1 MLKQSKMA
9 CWKYD
14 NSVTPTMS
22 GVVKS
27 QPEQNCTVNVT
38 RENQQTA
45 FGHRITVLQKQLG
58 IPKDYGLL
66 HKLELCEECSQ
77 PVFIGKDIF
86 DRDQKMAAQAAHAWF
101 EMRDAA
107 AADNIDIQVVS
118 AFRPVDYQAG
128 IIKRKLDAGQRIED
142 ILKVSAAPGYSEHH
156 SGRALDLTSPGFEPL
171 EEEFEN
177 SPAFAW
183 LGESAGRFGFRM
195 SYPKDNR
202 HGIAYEPWHW
212 CWSK

>member
-1 MLKQSKMA
+1 
-9 CWKYD
+9 
-14 NSVTPTMS
+14 
-22 GVVKS
+22 
-27 QPEQNCTVNVT
+27 VT
-38 RENQQTA
+38 RKKRQTA
-45 FGHRITVLQKQLG
+45 FGHKIIALQKQLG
-58 IPKDYGLL
+58 IPEDFALL
-66 HKLELCEECSQ
+66 HKLELCKECTR
-77 PVFIGKDIF
+77 PVSIGKDIF
-86 DRDQKMAAQAAHAWF
+86 DRDQKMAARAARAWF

-107 AADNIDIQVVS
+107 AADKIDIQVVS

-128 IIKRKLDAGQRIED
+128 IIRRKLDAGQRIED

-195 SYPKDNR
+195 SYPKNNR

-212 CWSK
+212 CWRK

>member
-1 MLKQSKMA
+1 M
-9 CWKYD
+9 
-14 NSVTPTMS
+14 
-22 GVVKS
+22 
-27 QPEQNCTVNVT
+27 T
-38 RENQQTA
+38 RKNQQTA
-45 FGHRITVLQKQLG
+45 FELKITVLQKQLG
-58 IPKDYGLL
+58 IPEDYGVL
-66 HKLELCEECSQ
+66 HKLELCEECTQ
-77 PVFIGKDIF
+77 PVSIGKDIF
-86 DRDQKMAAQAAHAWF
+86 DRDQKMAARAAHAWF
-101 EMRDAA
+101 DMRDAA
-107 AADNIDIQVVS
+107 AADNINIQVVS
-118 AFRPVDYQAG
+118 AFRPVAYQAG
-128 IIKRKLDAGQRIED
+128 IIQRKLDAGQCIED

-195 SYPKDNR
+195 SFPKKNR